1 LSISD
6 AACPGT
12 ISNSSDGALDI
23 TPSQIEQVKKQQP
36 GHVGRISILGIVS
49 CVPFLNPEG
58 IPAQSPGLRE
68 TRYPGGSRHTILFNR
83 NAVVAKPRDGCR
95 NPFGVE
101 NRLRLH
107 PG

>member
-1 LSISD
+1 MILSAMLLGNLRS
-6 AACPGT
+6 
-12 ISNSSDGALDI
+12 
-23 TPSQIEQVKKQQP
+23 SQIGLKRDKRF
-36 GHVGRISILGIVS
+36 GRISIFGIVS

-58 IPAQSPGLRE
+58 IPAQSPGLRG

-83 NAVVAKPRDGCR
+83 NAVVARPRDSCR

-101 NRLRLH
+101 NQLRLH